1 MILEKDLDFI
11 CDNGNYKND
20 GLIIVPL
27 NGLNEIKMK
36 PKSLMTIDL
45 LQKNN
50 KYWDYAAK
58 KAPACLKLFNIE
70 IKAGFFVISNR

>member
-1 MILEKDLDFI
+1 MID
-11 CDNGNYKND
+11 
-20 GLIIVPL
+20 
-27 NGLNEIKMK
+27 
-36 PKSLMTIDL
+36 
-45 LQKNN
+45 KNN